1 MLEVNYRLANEND
14 FAAILEMI
22 KELAL
27 FENAP
32 DKVLNTT
39 EIMKQEQ
46 NLFQCF
52 VAETKEKEVVGMA
65 LYFFAYFTW
74 VGKSLYLDDLYVKPE
89 YRGKGIGTELLNLIL
104 KTAKEENC
112 RRLRWQVLNWN
123 TPAIKLY
130 EKFGATID
138 AGWSNCDFEYHQIL
152 KF

>member
-1 MLEVNYRLANEND
+1 MLEINYRLANEND

-52 VAETKEKEVVGMA
+52 VAETKEKKLLEW
-65 LYFFAYFTW
+65 LYTFRL
-74 VGKSLYLDDLYVKPE
+74 LYM
-89 YRGKGIGTELLNLIL
+89 
-104 KTAKEENC
+104 
-112 RRLRWQVLNWN
+112 
-123 TPAIKLY
+123 
-130 EKFGATID
+130 
-138 AGWSNCDFEYHQIL
+138 GWKIIIFR
-152 KF
+152 